1 VSRTSIFLIHLGLL
15 LGKFTF
21 NLHCWKFFSRKSQ
34 SVYKYS
40 RVSIAYLQ
48 IWRLEKAKIV
58 HGTQVVNVL
67 LDIFSSAI
75 NEISICGNP
84 KFPSQLL
91 SLDITKKAI
100 AAKNNRTNQRY
111 LIEVGKDNIQS
122 CRNLME
128 IVAQNDSNFRHSGD
142 VEANFVVSEK
152 EYLGSITLK
161 EPHQQAIYSNMKD
174 MVKQQHRIFDSLWN
188 RAIPIQDRISEV
200 EEGREHEFYEV
211 INDYKKAQEKYIDL
225 ARSVDREALL
235 LLANSKAMLRAY
247 RLGVL
252 DYLIEAS
259 SKKGAL
265 IRIVCPLAEE
275 NSEIVKKMSE
285 KAPDIRILNYDNAS
299 SHSGLLVVDRAKL
312 MRFELKEPKAEEFSE
327 AIGFVVFSNSKA
339 SIESSKSF
347 FELLW
352 NERIQQEKLKE
363 YEKLK
368 EADKMKTEFINVAAH
383 ELRTPIQ
390 PIIGLGEVL
399 RSRNTFNPQEYNE
412 YLDVIIRNAK
422 RLQQLADDIL
432 DVTKIESQ
440 SLKLKIERFD
450 LQELVTAIVNEYSQ
464 LIIKSNKNVKL
475 EYRLKQEQKNTS
487 SFFVYADRV
496 RISQVLSNLL
506 TNAIK
511 FTNEG
516 DIIVTA
522 EIHDG
527 NKNSIVV
534 RVKDNGAGID
544 SEILPQLF
552 AKFASKSFQGTGLG
566 LFISKSIIEA
576 HGGKMWAENNSD
588 GKGAT
593 FYFSLPLQ
601 KVTV

>member
-1 VSRTSIFLIHLGLL
+1 
-15 LGKFTF
+15 
-21 NLHCWKFFSRKSQ
+21 
-34 SVYKYS
+34 
-40 RVSIAYLQ
+40 
-48 IWRLEKAKIV
+48 
-58 HGTQVVNVL
+58 
-67 LDIFSSAI
+67 
-75 NEISICGNP
+75 
-84 KFPSQLL
+84 
-91 SLDITKKAI
+91 
-100 AAKNNRTNQRY
+100 
-111 LIEVGKDNIQS
+111 
-122 CRNLME
+122 
-128 IVAQNDSNFRHSGD
+128 
-142 VEANFVVSEK
+142 
-152 EYLGSITLK
+152 
-161 EPHQQAIYSNMKD
+161 MKD

-399 RSRNTFNPQEYNE
+399 RSRNTLNPQEYNE

-475 EYRLKQEQKNTS
+475 EYRLKQE
-487 SFFVYADRV
+487 
-496 RISQVLSNLL
+496 QVLSNLL

>member
-1 VSRTSIFLIHLGLL
+1 LLEVFLVAKG
-15 LGKFTF
+15 
-21 NLHCWKFFSRKSQ
+21 Q

-40 RVSIAYLQ
+40 RVSVAYLQ

-67 LDIFSSAI
+67 LDIFSSAT

-128 IVAQNDSNFRHSGD
+128 IVSQNDSNFRHSGD

-174 MVKQQHRIFDSLWN
+174 MVEQQHRIFDSLWN

-235 LLANSKAMLRAY
+235 LFANSKAMMRAY

-399 RSRNTFNPQEYNE
+399 RSRNTLNPQEYNE

-440 SLKLKIERFD
+440 SLKLKNERFD

-496 RISQVLSNLL
+496 RISQVLTNLL

-552 AKFASKSFQGTGLG
+552 TKFASKSFQGTGLG

>member
-1 VSRTSIFLIHLGLL
+1 MEVFLVA
-15 LGKFTF
+15 KA
-21 NLHCWKFFSRKSQ
+21 Q

-40 RVSIAYLQ
+40 CVSIAYLQ
-48 IWRLEKAKIV
+48 IWRLKKAKIV

-67 LDIFSSAI
+67 LDIFSSAT

-91 SLDITKKAI
+91 SLDITKKVI

-174 MVKQQHRIFDSLWN
+174 MVEQQHRIFDSLWN

-235 LLANSKAMLRAY
+235 LLANSKAMMRAY

-285 KAPDIRILNYDNAS
+285 KAPDIIILNYDNAS

-327 AIGFVVFSNSKA
+327 AIGFVVYSNSKVGVDSCKA
-339 SIESSKSF
+339 F

-352 NERIQQEKLKE
+352 
-363 YEKLK
+363 
-368 EADKMKTEFINVAAH
+368 
-383 ELRTPIQ
+383 
-390 PIIGLGEVL
+390 
-399 RSRNTFNPQEYNE
+399 
-412 YLDVIIRNAK
+412 
-422 RLQQLADDIL
+422 
-432 DVTKIESQ
+432 
-440 SLKLKIERFD
+440 
-450 LQELVTAIVNEYSQ
+450 
-464 LIIKSNKNVKL
+464 
-475 EYRLKQEQKNTS
+475 
-487 SFFVYADRV
+487 
-496 RISQVLSNLL
+496 
-506 TNAIK
+506 
-511 FTNEG
+511 
-516 DIIVTA
+516 
-522 EIHDG
+522 
-527 NKNSIVV
+527 
-534 RVKDNGAGID
+534 
-544 SEILPQLF
+544 
-552 AKFASKSFQGTGLG
+552 
-566 LFISKSIIEA
+566 
-576 HGGKMWAENNSD
+576 
-588 GKGAT
+588 
-593 FYFSLPLQ
+593 
-601 KVTV
+601 

>member
-1 VSRTSIFLIHLGLL
+1 MEVFLVAKG
-15 LGKFTF
+15 
-21 NLHCWKFFSRKSQ
+21 Q

-40 RVSIAYLQ
+40 CVSVAYLQ

-67 LDIFSSAI
+67 LDIFSSAT

-122 CRNLME
+122 CRNLIQ
-128 IVAQNDSNFRHSGD
+128 IVSRNDSNFRYSGD

-174 MVKQQHRIFDSLWN
+174 MVEQQHRIFDSLWN
-188 RAIPIQDRISEV
+188 RAIPMQDRISEV

-235 LLANSKAMLRAY
+235 LFANSKAMMRAY

-299 SHSGLLVVDRAKL
+299 PHSGLLVVDRTKL

-399 RSRNTFNPQEYNE
+399 RSRNTVNPQEYNE

-440 SLKLKIERFD
+440 SLKLKNERFD

-475 EYRLKQEQKNTS
+475 EYRLKQQQKNTS

-496 RISQVLSNLL
+496 RISQVLTNLL

-576 HGGKMWAENNSD
+576 HGGKMWGENNSD

>member
-1 VSRTSIFLIHLGLL
+1 M
-15 LGKFTF
+15 
-21 NLHCWKFFSRKSQ
+21 
-34 SVYKYS
+34 
-40 RVSIAYLQ
+40 Q
-48 IWRLEKAKIV
+48 IWRLEKTKIV

-67 LDIFSSAI
+67 LDIFSSAT

-174 MVKQQHRIFDSLWN
+174 MVEQQHRIFDSLWN

-225 ARSVDREALL
+225 VRSVDREALL
-235 LLANSKAMLRAY
+235 LFANSKAMMRAY

-299 SHSGLLVVDRAKL
+299 SHSGLLIVDRAKL

-327 AIGFVVFSNSKA
+327 AIEFVVFSNSKA

-399 RSRNTFNPQEYNE
+399 RSRNTLNPQEYNE

-440 SLKLKIERFD
+440 SLKLKNERFD

-516 DIIVTA
+516 NIIVTA

>member
-1 VSRTSIFLIHLGLL
+1 
-15 LGKFTF
+15 
-21 NLHCWKFFSRKSQ
+21 
-34 SVYKYS
+34 
-40 RVSIAYLQ
+40 LQ
-48 IWRLEKAKIV
+48 IWGLERAKIV

-399 RSRNTFNPQEYNE
+399 RSRNTLNPQEYNE

-516 DIIVTA
+516 NIIVTA

>member
-1 VSRTSIFLIHLGLL
+1 LLEVFLVAKG
-15 LGKFTF
+15 
-21 NLHCWKFFSRKSQ
+21 Q

-40 RVSIAYLQ
+40 RVSVAYLQ

-235 LLANSKAMLRAY
+235 LFANSKAMMRAY

-399 RSRNTFNPQEYNE
+399 RSRNTLNPQEYNE

-440 SLKLKIERFD
+440 SLKLKNERFD

-496 RISQVLSNLL
+496 RISQVLTNLL

>member
-1 VSRTSIFLIHLGLL
+1 
-15 LGKFTF
+15 
-21 NLHCWKFFSRKSQ
+21 
-34 SVYKYS
+34 
-40 RVSIAYLQ
+40 LQ
-48 IWRLEKAKIV
+48 IWGLEKAKIV

-67 LDIFSSAI
+67 IDIFSSAI

-174 MVKQQHRIFDSLWN
+174 LVEQQHRIFDSLWN

-399 RSRNTFNPQEYNE
+399 RSRNTLNPQEYNE

>member
-1 VSRTSIFLIHLGLL
+1 
-15 LGKFTF
+15 
-21 NLHCWKFFSRKSQ
+21 
-34 SVYKYS
+34 
-40 RVSIAYLQ
+40 LQ
-48 IWRLEKAKIV
+48 IWGLEKAKIV

-235 LLANSKAMLRAY
+235 LFANSKAMMRAY

-399 RSRNTFNPQEYNE
+399 RSRNTLNPQEYNE

-440 SLKLKIERFD
+440 SLKLKNERFD

>member
-1 VSRTSIFLIHLGLL
+1 
-15 LGKFTF
+15 
-21 NLHCWKFFSRKSQ
+21 
-34 SVYKYS
+34 
-40 RVSIAYLQ
+40 LQ
-48 IWRLEKAKIV
+48 IWGLERAKIV

-174 MVKQQHRIFDSLWN
+174 MVEQQHRIFDSLWN

-399 RSRNTFNPQEYNE
+399 RSRNTLNPQEYNE

>member
-1 VSRTSIFLIHLGLL
+1 
-15 LGKFTF
+15 
-21 NLHCWKFFSRKSQ
+21 
-34 SVYKYS
+34 
-40 RVSIAYLQ
+40 
-48 IWRLEKAKIV
+48 
-58 HGTQVVNVL
+58 
-67 LDIFSSAI
+67 
-75 NEISICGNP
+75 
-84 KFPSQLL
+84 
-91 SLDITKKAI
+91 
-100 AAKNNRTNQRY
+100 
-111 LIEVGKDNIQS
+111 
-122 CRNLME
+122 
-128 IVAQNDSNFRHSGD
+128 
-142 VEANFVVSEK
+142 
-152 EYLGSITLK
+152 
-161 EPHQQAIYSNMKD
+161 MKD
-174 MVKQQHRIFDSLWN
+174 MVEQQHRIFDSLWN
-188 RAIPIQDRISEV
+188 RAIPMQDRISEV

-211 INDYKKAQEKYIDL
+211 INDYKKAQEKYIEL
-225 ARSVDREALL
+225 VRSVDREALL
-235 LLANSKAMLRAY
+235 LFANSKAMMRAY

-285 KAPDIRILNYDNAS
+285 EAPDIRILNYDNAS

-399 RSRNTFNPQEYNE
+399 RSRNTVNPQEYNE

-440 SLKLKIERFD
+440 SLKLKNERFD

-516 DIIVTA
+516 NIIVTA

>member
-1 VSRTSIFLIHLGLL
+1 LLEVFLVAKG
-15 LGKFTF
+15 
-21 NLHCWKFFSRKSQ
+21 Q

-40 RVSIAYLQ
+40 RVSVAYLQ

-67 LDIFSSAI
+67 LDIFSSAT

-128 IVAQNDSNFRHSGD
+128 IVSQNDSNFRHSGD

-174 MVKQQHRIFDSLWN
+174 MVEQQHRIFDSLWN

-235 LLANSKAMLRAY
+235 LFANSKAMMRAY

-399 RSRNTFNPQEYNE
+399 RSRNTLNPQEYNE

-440 SLKLKIERFD
+440 SLKLKNERFD

-496 RISQVLSNLL
+496 RISQVLTNLL